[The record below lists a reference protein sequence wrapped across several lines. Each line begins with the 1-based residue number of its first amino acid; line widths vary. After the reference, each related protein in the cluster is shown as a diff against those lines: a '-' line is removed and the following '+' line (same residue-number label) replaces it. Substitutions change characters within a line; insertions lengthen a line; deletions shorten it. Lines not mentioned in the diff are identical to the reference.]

1 MKYYSN
7 RFSNTLNKEGKTMGN
22 RDIQRKYS
30 LRKFKGVGLA
40 SAVIG
45 LFFANG
51 AVEAA
56 VTSNGTNEPTIVSDT
71 SKVESAKA
79 TTFTDDT
86 NEKLSSLYTFYPGF
100 KLCC

>member
-1 MKYYSN
+1 
-7 RFSNTLNKEGKTMGN
+7 MGN

-40 SAVIG
+40 SAVVG

-51 AVEAA
+51 TVEAA
-56 VTSNGTNEPTIVSDT
+56 VTSNGTNTPTIISDT

-79 TTFTDDT
+79 TLLQMIKMHP
-86 NEKLSSLYTFYPGF
+86 KLS
-100 KLCC
+100 KLMRF